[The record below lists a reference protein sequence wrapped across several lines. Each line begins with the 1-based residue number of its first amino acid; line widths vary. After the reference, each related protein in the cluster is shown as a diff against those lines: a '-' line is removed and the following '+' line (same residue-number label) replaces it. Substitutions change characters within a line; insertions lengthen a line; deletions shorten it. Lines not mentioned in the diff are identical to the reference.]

1 MHCRIFRA
9 CRLLCCLLCL
19 GIARQGLAD
28 NSREIISAAEIEREK
43 PANLMELLRK
53 RGGLG
58 DSSGALSLRGV
69 PKIALYVDGF
79 SRGGAATELEKIKPQ
94 DVATIEIIRGA
105 ASNRYGADALG
116 GAIIITTLQAK
127 PQWELGLVQGYDSL
141 DSHYS
146 RAIGSGAVG
155 GIDVR
160 ASFENSLSNLWMV
173 QRNNSPLLS
182 MAQTQ
187 DSRFA
192 KRGGDIKSSYR
203 NDWLTAGAELNY
215 LEQTRNYGRPNNY
228 NEYTTVRPKLF
239 SEMRFGEL
247 KLNGKLMYE
256 DNRTD
261 VFRDV
266 GGTQNLA
273 LYMQGPETEN
283 SVNLEV
289 QADYHAFNAGLV
301 YAVNQAGIEQ
311 RLASDGQRLFA
322 MDSTVDRIGLF
333 GGYGLD
339 FWDDW
344 HLDAS
349 GRYDQY
355 DYSGI
360 SIYDAGLDSREPD
373 AFKKAFNPKL
383 ALSWKTLSWLTLRS
397 SAATGFMPPDPATLY
412 FRQTRPNY
420 VVLPNPTL
428 KPEQSTTLDFGTEA
442 SWQGG
447 KAELTWFYTRWTDK
461 MESLVTSGTP
471 NIKQTVNLGA
481 SESKGLELSV
491 NQSMLEALN
500 LALNYTWTTTKITES
515 LNSAIIGN
523 ELAFQPRHR
532 INAVLTYTGIPGLT
546 TRLNLHHESEQ
557 YMDFRNLSRDANGYA
572 WLNKAYTTL
581 DFLIT
586 KKIGIDKHSVN
597 LTLAVNNLLDNR
609 FEKSLFQSDPGR
621 IVRGEIGVNF

>member
-1 MHCRIFRA
+1 MHWGMFRI
-9 CRLLCCLLCL
+9 CCLLCCFL
-19 GIARQGLAD
+19 HLDSALAD
-28 NSREIISAAEIEREK
+28 NSKEIITAAEIEREK
-43 PANLMELLRK
+43 PASLMELLRK

-69 PKIALYVDGF
+69 PKVALYVDGF
-79 SRGGAATELEKIKPQ
+79 PRGGAVTELEKIKPQ
-94 DVATIEIIRGA
+94 DVASIEIIRGA

-116 GAIIITTLQAK
+116 GAIIIATHQAK

-146 RAIGSGAVG
+146 RAIASGGRG
-155 GIDVR
+155 GVDVR
-160 ASFENSLSNLWMV
+160 ASFEDSLSNLWTI
-173 QRNNSPLLS
+173 QRSDSPLSSL
-182 MAQTQ
+182 AQTQ
-187 DSRFA
+187 DSWFS

-203 NDWLTAGAELNY
+203 NDWLIVGAELNY

-256 DNRTD
+256 NNRTD

-266 GGTQNLA
+266 GGTQDLA
-273 LYMQGPETEN
+273 LYMQGPESDN
-283 SVNLEV
+283 SINLEV
-289 QADYHAFNAGLV
+289 QGDYRNFNAGLV
-301 YAVNQAGIEQ
+301 YAVTQAAIEQ
-311 RLASDGQRLFA
+311 RLASNGQRLFT
-322 MDSTVDRIGLF
+322 MDSTVNRIGLF

-339 FWDDW
+339 FWQDW
-344 HLDAS
+344 HVDVS

-383 ALSWKTLSWLTLRS
+383 ALSWKTLSWLTLRG

-420 VVLPNPTL
+420 VILPNPTL
-428 KPEQSTTLDFGTEA
+428 KPEQSTTLDFSSEV

-461 MESLVTSGTP
+461 MESLVTSGVP
-471 NIKQTVNLGA
+471 NIKQTVNIGA
-481 SESKGLELSV
+481 SESKGLEFNV
-491 NQSMLEALN
+491 NQSLLEALN
-500 LALNYTWTTTKITES
+500 MAVNYTWTTTKITES
-515 LNSAIIGN
+515 LDSAYIGN

-532 INAVLTYTGIPGLT
+532 INAVLTYTGMPGWT
-546 TRLNLHHESEQ
+546 SRLNLHHESEQ
-557 YMDFRNLSRDANGYA
+557 YMDFRNLSRDAAGYA

-581 DFLIT
+581 DFMVA
-586 KKIGIDKHSVN
+586 KKIGFGKHSVS
-597 LTLAVNNLLDNR
+597 LTLGVNNLLDNR

>member
-1 MHCRIFRA
+1 VAQTLRWMLRA
-9 CRLLCCLLCL
+9 CLLLCCF
-19 GIARQGLAD
+19 GTAWAD
-28 NSREIISAAEIEREK
+28 NSREIINAAEIEREK

-69 PKIALYVDGF
+69 PKVALYVDGF
-79 SRGGAATELEKIKPQ
+79 PRVGAVTELEKIKPQ
-94 DVATIEIIRGA
+94 DVANIEIIRGA

-146 RAIGSGAVG
+146 RAIASGG
-155 GIDVR
+155 RDGIDVR
-160 ASFENSLSNLWMV
+160 ASFEDSLSNLWMI
-173 QRNNSPLLS
+173 QRSDSPLLS
-182 MAQTQ
+182 MLQTQ
-187 DSRFA
+187 DSWFS

-228 NEYTTVRPKLF
+228 NEYTTVRPRLF
-239 SEMRFGEL
+239 SQLRFGEL
-247 KLNGKLMYE
+247 KLNAKLMYE

-266 GGTQNLA
+266 GGAQNLG
-273 LYMQGPETEN
+273 LYMQGPESEN
-283 SVNLEV
+283 TLNFEV
-289 QADYHAFNAGLV
+289 QGDYRNFNAGLV
-301 YAVNQAGIEQ
+301 YALTRSAIEQ
-311 RLASDGQRLFA
+311 RLAGNGLRLFT
-322 MDSTVDRIGLF
+322 MDSTVNRIGLF

-339 FWDDW
+339 FWQDW
-344 HLDAS
+344 HFDIS

-355 DYSGI
+355 DYSDI
-360 SIYDAGLDSREPD
+360 AIHDLGLDSREPD

-383 ALSWKTLSWLTLRS
+383 VLSWKALSWLTLRGS
-397 SAATGFMPPDPATLY
+397 GATGFMPPDPTTLY

-428 KPEQSTTLDFGTEA
+428 KPEQSTTLDFGSEF

-461 MESLVTSGTP
+461 MESLLTAGSP
-471 NIKQTVNLGA
+471 NVKQMFNIGA
-481 SESKGLELSV
+481 SESKGLEFSA
-491 NQSMLEALN
+491 NQALMEALN
-500 LALNYTWTTTKITES
+500 LSVNYTWTSTKITES
-515 LNSAIIGN
+515 LNSVYIGN
-523 ELAFQPRHR
+523 ELAFQPHHR
-532 INAVLTYTGIPGLT
+532 LNAVLTYTGVPGWT
-546 TRLNLHHESEQ
+546 GRLNVHHESEQ

-581 DFLIT
+581 DLLVA
-586 KKIGIDKHSVN
+586 KKIGFDKANVN